1 MKHESIIV
9 VYDSCQAMAEKIADK
24 LGAET
29 VSVQSMNLRQV
40 ENCQSFVLAVEL
52 QTNGQM
58 TPHWQY
64 AFLTFREVCL
74 KGKSFA
80 VIVALG
86 NKHDNSRVVKEFC
99 DGLKGNGAHIVG
111 DLLYV
116 NSPNQSLDNWICA
129 ISPNL

>member
-29 VSVQSMNLRQV
+29 ISVQSVNNRQI
-40 ENCQSFVLAVEL
+40 ENCQSLVLAVEFQSDGFL
-52 QTNGQM
+52 

-64 AFLTFREVCL
+64 VYLLLSEVNL
-74 KGKSFA
+74 SGKNIA
-80 VIVALG
+80 VVVAQG
-86 NKHDNSRVVKEFC
+86 NKRDSGTITKEFC
-99 DGLKGNGAHIVG
+99 DRLRERGAHIIG
-111 DLLYV
+111 DQLYTGISGR
-116 NSPNQSLDNWICA
+116 NLENWICA